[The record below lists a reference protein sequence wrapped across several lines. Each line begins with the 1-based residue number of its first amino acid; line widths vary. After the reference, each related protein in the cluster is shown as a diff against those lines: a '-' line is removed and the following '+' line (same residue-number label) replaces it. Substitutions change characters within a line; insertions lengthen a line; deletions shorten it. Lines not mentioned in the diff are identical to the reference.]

1 MAYSKGLA
9 GAFPMKGV
17 HTFLNEE
24 TLKWLIEAL
33 NEVDKAYDDVL
44 HEEEPGQVLLNLNDY
59 VDLTLGKG
67 SAWKPAKDNFGQKM
81 YKALDLGH
89 ATELRVT
96 VALKKDDTLGLDIR
110 VWKVA

>member
-67 SAWKPAKDNFGQKM
+67 SAWTAETDNFGQKM
-81 YKALDLGH
+81 YKSLDLSRSQ
-89 ATELRVT
+89 ELRVT
-96 VALKKDDTLGLDIR
+96 VVLKKDDTLALDVRTWR
-110 VWKVA
+110 V